1 MLIFWILNN
10 GNIIQDNDRFMLRHG
25 NRSLVINNVEEEDE
39 GYYFCVAKLGLIWSK
54 RNSIFFNVT

>member
-25 NRSLVINNVEEEDE
+25 NRSLVINIVEEEDE
-39 GYYFCVAKLGLIWSK
+39 GYYFCVAKLGSIWSK
-54 RNSIFFNVT
+54 RNSIFLNVT